1 MKRTPFLV
9 LLTACLLPIPLAAQ
23 EFVTGQAARLVVG
36 QKPFTDQS
44 PESSD
49 SVLGAVGGVAF
60 ANGTLVVADA
70 NGLGASPVN
79 HRIVVYRDL
88 PEIVRDIRAEF
99 PQVPGEP
106 RCPACIG
113 KASSVLGQPGFEPP
127 EELKPAAQNTLR
139 KPVGV
144 AYNGRML
151 AVADTDNNRVLVWRT
166 LPATNQAPADFVV
179 GQKDFTSFQP
189 NTPRAPRPDTLRLP
203 QGVWL
208 DANDGLWVADTGND
222 RVLYYGPI
230 TQNGQSAVLTLG
242 QADAS
247 SYDQAPFFTNDVKI
261 RADTLLSPMSV
272 TSDGQKLFVADLGL
286 NRVLIWNSVP
296 TRNRQPADVVVGQ
309 PDMTS
314 RAFNN
319 SSALCEST
327 GEDSEGNKLYPPR
340 CAATVSMP
348 RFALSDGRR
357 LFIADSGNDRVLV
370 FNEIPREN
378 GAAADAI
385 LGQQG
390 EFINQSSDSAA
401 EDRVSATDTFKTPHS
416 LAWDGTNLYVA
427 DTFNRRVL
435 LYSPGDFFIP
445 LSAVRNAASPLV
457 FAQGFIT
464 FSGSL
469 VKDDE
474 ITITIARQGDDDEDK
489 KKYKY
494 KVQEEDTFEDVVT
507 AFVDLI
513 NTQDGGDPLVLA
525 IPNVQFST
533 IILQA
538 RDAGPLGNEV
548 TIERSNSNDASLTLI
563 TLSGATLTG
572 GQDAARIAPYSL
584 VTILGDGLADFTS
597 EVRDL
602 SEPLPYQLANTQ
614 VYFDGKLA
622 PLVFVSPEKI
632 VAQMPVE
639 MAGSNSASG
648 IIRTI
653 RRDGRVT
660 VSTAVAVR
668 LIAQNPGVFDTS
680 DNVPAPGLA
689 FHFSSHATA
698 SVQVDGLNLRKGD
711 KAIITIN
718 GRDHVYIVKEHPD
731 RLDADGKPTTDT
743 AAEVV
748 QGLVD
753 IINENDPEVEAFPA
767 GIFAT
772 RVRLRARL
780 PGPIGEGIP
789 YSAKAVDEGDVD
801 NATVILT
808 ALNNKLCCANQAGA
822 VVTEDNPAL
831 PGETIVIYAT
841 GLGLIQPQAAR
852 DAMFNGIPY
861 DGPEYNEAVEFVS
874 SLAGGKTANVQFAAL
889 KRGLIGIYEVH
900 LELNPDLP
908 TNPRTN
914 VTIAQSFQVSNI
926 FFIPVVNP
934 NPSGGPIF

>member
-1 MKRTPFLV
+1 MKRTLLFV
-9 LLTACLLPIPLAAQ
+9 LAAAVSLASLAAQ
-23 EFVTGQAARLVVG
+23 DFVTGQAARLVVG
-36 QKPFTDQS
+36 QKPFTDQN
-44 PESSD
+44 PESSA
-49 SVLGAVGGVAF
+49 SVLGGVGGVAF
-60 ANGTLVVADA
+60 ANGVLVVADS
-70 NGLGASPVN
+70 NGVGASPVN
-79 HRIVVYRDL
+79 HRVMVYRDL
-88 PEIVRDIRAEF
+88 PNFVSDIHAEIPQTDAE
-99 PQVPGEP
+99 
-106 RCPACIG
+106 RCPVCL
-113 KASSVLGQPGFEPP
+113 KEASSVLGQPTFEPP
-127 EELKPAAQNTLR
+127 KEIRPAAQNSLR
-139 KPVGV
+139 RPVGV

-166 LPATNQAPADFVV
+166 LPATNEAPADFVV
-179 GQKDFTSFQP
+179 GQKDFTSFTP
-189 NTPRAPRPDTLRLP
+189 NQPRAPRPETLRLP

-222 RVLYYGPI
+222 RVLYYGQI
-230 TQNGQSAVLTLG
+230 TQNGQTPRITLG
-242 QADAS
+242 QADAG

-272 TSDGQKLFVADLGL
+272 TSDGTRLFVADFAL

-296 TRNRQPADVVVGQ
+296 TQNRQPADVVVGQ

-314 RAFNN
+314 AISNN
-319 SSALCEST
+319 NAALCESV
-327 GEDSEGNKLYPPR
+327 GEDEDGNKLYPAR
-340 CAATVSMP
+340 CAPTISLP

-378 GAAADAI
+378 GARPDAI

-390 EFINQSSDSAA
+390 EFINQSSDSA
-401 EDRVSATDTFKTPHS
+401 EPTRVASTDSFKTPHS
-416 LAWDGTNLYVA
+416 LAWDGVNLYVA

-445 LSAVRNAASPLV
+445 LSGVRNAASPLV
-457 FAQGFIT
+457 FAQGFIVFT
-464 FSGSL
+464 GEL
-469 VKDDE
+469 VTDDE
-474 ITITIARQGDDDEDK
+474 ITLTFGREGDEDSK
-489 KKYKY
+489 RNYKL
-494 KVQEEDTFEDVVT
+494 KIEEEATFESVVN

-513 NTQDGGDPLVLA
+513 NTQDGGDPLVNA
-525 IPNVQFST
+525 IPNVQFNA
-533 IILQA
+533 ILLTA

-548 TIERSNSNDASLTLI
+548 TVERANSNEESTTLV
-563 TLSGATLTG
+563 TLSGATLAG
-572 GQDAARIAPYSL
+572 GQDAAQIAPYAL
-584 VTILGDGLADFTS
+584 VAILGDNLTDFTS

-622 PLVFVSPEKI
+622 PLVFVSPERI

-648 IIRTI
+648 IVRTI
-653 RRDGRVT
+653 RADGSIT
-660 VSTAVAVR
+660 VSTPVAVR
-668 LIAQNPGVFDTS
+668 LIAQNPNVFDTNES
-680 DNVPAPGLA
+680 VPSPGIA
-689 FHFSSHATA
+689 FHFSSSATG
-698 SVQVDGLNLRKGD
+698 SVQVDGINIRAGD
-711 KAIITIN
+711 KAIININ
-718 GRDHVYIVKEHPD
+718 GREHVYVVQEHPD
-731 RLDADGKPTTDT
+731 RLDEDGEPTTDT

-753 IINENDPEVEAFPA
+753 LINDRDPEVEAFPA

-780 PGPIGEGIP
+780 PGPLGNGIP
-789 YSAKAVDEGDVD
+789 FSARAVDEGDFD

-808 ALNNKLCCANQAGA
+808 ALNTQLCCANQAGA
-822 VVTEDNPAL
+822 VITEDNPAV
-831 PGETIVIYAT
+831 PGETIVVYAT
-841 GLGLIQPQAAR
+841 GLGLVQPEAAR

-861 DGPEYNEAVEFVS
+861 NGPEYNEAVEFVS
-874 SLAGGKTANVQFAAL
+874 SLAGGKTANVQFAGL
-889 KRGLIGIYEVH
+889 KRGTIGIYEVH

-934 NPSGGPIF
+934 LPGGGSGGL